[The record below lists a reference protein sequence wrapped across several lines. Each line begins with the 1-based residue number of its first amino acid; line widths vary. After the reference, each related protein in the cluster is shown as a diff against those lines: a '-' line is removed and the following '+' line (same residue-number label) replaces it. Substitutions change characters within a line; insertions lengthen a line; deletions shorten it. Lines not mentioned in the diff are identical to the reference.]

1 MGYLAFF
8 ILAVTAFVFGLNW
21 RFKSGP
27 AMNMPDVGFG
37 RTTWTYYLDL
47 YFAPW
52 NRYQPYLVGVVL
64 GYILHHTRG
73 KAVKVDPMVNMVLW
87 QVSFL
92 AAFAVVYGLHDLRS
106 GGKTTLFMATAYNAF
121 QRLAWAFSLAWVIF
135 SCTKGYGGPVNDFLS
150 WSAFG
155 PLSRLTYC
163 CYLVHMEVLPM
174 FALSVLTY
182 PNDISLLNVVMYFI
196 GGLTISLCAAV
207 VLVLAF
213 EIPFTRVEKILV
225 DRLLG
230 IVMGSAKEKQPAAQ
244 ASSPTVTDSKMSDAL
259 SKSEDSIGK
268 EDIESLKTQDSGQ
281 GSDQSQKSSE

>member
-1 MGYLAFF
+1 MTRSPSL
-8 ILAVTAFVFGLNW
+8 LPLPLSMVC
-21 RFKSGP
+21 
-27 AMNMPDVGFG
+27 
-37 RTTWTYYLDL
+37 TTWDPEERQH
-47 YFAPW
+47 FSW
-52 NRYQPYLVGVVL
+52 Q
-64 GYILHHTRG
+64 LHTMLSRWAS
-73 KAVKVDPMVNMVLW
+73 K
-87 QVSFL
+87 L
-92 AAFAVVYGLHDLRS
+92 AQKWVF
-106 GGKTTLFMATAYNAF
+106 F

-135 SCTKGYGGPVNDFLS
+135 SCTKVPIKSIMMCYHMPGLWGSCEWFPLLVGIWPSLPSHLLLLPRPYGSPPHVCSFRAHISQWCEWHCIDLLIMS
-150 WSAFG
+150 IC
-155 PLSRLTYC
+155 PQ
-163 CYLVHMEVLPM
+163 
-174 FALSVLTY
+174 
-182 PNDISLLNVVMYFI
+182 ISLLNVVMYFI

-225 DRLLG
+225 GWSHPQSLTSSQVDRLLA